1 MGRNVRVA
9 SLLPRPLE
17 LFATKLGPVLECLLD
32 RVAVRL
38 LAAVGQ
44 VLLLLVLLDQR
55 SRKLAHGLDVLASG
69 IISDFDG
76 LDHGLN
82 RLLLQLFVGDARSLE
97 ETVHDEVSLF
107 LVRKAFSRLWKD
119 SLKCLERDYSE
130 LVLLVLVIIL
140 LAPVDVA
147 EGRVEHRC
155 QLCRLQSLADDLDE
169 VAHEPE
175 CLNGCQLVL
184 VALPVLSCVV

>member
-17 LFATKLGPVLECLLD
+17 LFATKLGPVLERILD

-38 LAAVGQ
+38 LVFVGQ
-44 VLLLLVLLDQR
+44 VLLLVLLDQR
-55 SRKLAHGLDVLASG
+55 DRKLAHSLDVLASG

-82 RLLLQLFVGDARSLE
+82 RLLLQLFVRDARSLE

-119 SLKCLERDYSE
+119 SLKCLECDFSE

-140 LAPVDVA
+140 LALVDVA

-155 QLCRLQSLADDLDE
+155 QLCRLQSLANDLDE